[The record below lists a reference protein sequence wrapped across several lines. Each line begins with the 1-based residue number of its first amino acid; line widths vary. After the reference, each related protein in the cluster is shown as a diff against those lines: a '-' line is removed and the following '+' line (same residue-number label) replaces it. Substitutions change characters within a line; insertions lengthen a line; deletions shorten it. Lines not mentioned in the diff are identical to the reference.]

1 MQVKSKLLK
10 RGSQIPYKI
19 FHDGGKEHY
28 NVRIYLYAKP
38 DTLSSINRV
47 EYLLHSSFRNP
58 RRVSTDRDNRF
69 AIDIWTW
76 GMFDIEVTVHFSKGE
91 KQELKHSVK
100 YSLPPDDGSNY
111 VQL

>member
-10 RGSQIPYKI
+10 RGSQIPYKV

-38 DTLSSINRV
+38 DTLNSIRKV

-58 RRVSTDRDNRF
+58 RRVSGVEGIGPGVGLGGQQFDVGRDVGALLLCRRG
-69 AIDIWTW
+69 T
-76 GMFDIEVTVHFSKGE
+76 G
-91 KQELKHSVK
+91 
-100 YSLPPDDGSNY
+100 
-111 VQL
+111 